1 MNQSLAVFFY
11 KNFYFISFLSLLCF
25 AGSINAQEEES
36 QRTNLNFNGSFR
48 IRATNIGRDVLL
60 QRQTPT
66 TPIKDYDRERQDAD
80 NEQREQ
86 IQQDLERRRLGLPS
100 QITPRK
106 EDISFYDT
114 RFLYN
119 MSFSAN
125 KYVEGVWGMQV
136 GDIPFG
142 GRGLRPTGPDGY
154 DPGLVGPGSGGER
167 GRTAAVNVQTN
178 FLYLNFRIPESGLFI
193 KVGQQLFSSAQG
205 RVLFSTGTG
214 VSILKNFQFLRLSWE
229 AGVLRA
235 SDQSFLDVD
244 KNGYADKNYQNSN
257 IYYNRMKFEYFRNV
271 RNEIYGYWLDDN
283 QRSDNETARL
293 GWYGLFNEFNFQTF
307 SFIVHGVFNSGVV
320 KKLTPIVDEMN
331 VTLYNQNQRHFIKG
345 GLYDFQMTYRY
356 NEALNFN
363 LIALGTTGRPGFD
376 ENGRE
381 ANLKGNGY
389 RTLAPGFSI
398 SNIATDFT
406 GGYALFNGSSFS
418 GINEY
423 GFFTNIIAFGPYQ
436 FTLGYYQLWA
446 TRSPEIKI
454 NREFN
459 ERNGFRTSTYMGM
472 EYNFNIRYNVTADF
486 QIIFRSG
493 YFVAGDALFV
503 LLDSRFGSVLREAFI
518 VFEHRF

>member
-1 MNQSLAVFFY
+1 M
-11 KNFYFISFLSLLCF
+11 ILLYPIVLY
-25 AGSINAQEEES
+25 SQEEDS

-48 IRATNIGRDVLL
+48 IRATNVGRDVLL
-60 QRQTPT
+60 DRKTPV
-66 TPIKDYDRERQDAD
+66 TPIKDLNAENESATEASRQ
-80 NEQREQ
+80 Q
-86 IQQDLERRRLGLPS
+86 IEKDIERRRLGLPS

-106 EDISFYDT
+106 EDVSFYDT

-125 KYVEGVWGMQV
+125 KYVEGIWGMQV

-142 GRGLRPTGPDGY
+142 GRGLRPTGPDGF
-154 DPGLVGPGSGGER
+154 DPGLIGPGTGGER
-167 GRTAAVNVQTN
+167 GRTSAVNVQTN

-257 IYYNRMKFEYFRNV
+257 IFFNRMKFEYFRNV

-283 QRSDNETARL
+283 QKTDNETARL
-293 GWYGLFNEFNFQTF
+293 GWYGLHNEFNFQTF
-307 SFIVHGVFNSGVV
+307 SFTIHGILNSGIV
-320 KKLTPIVDEMN
+320 KKRVPVVD
-331 VTLYNQNQRHFIKG
+331 VTDVTIFNENRRHYIKG
-345 GLYDFQMTYRY
+345 GMYDFQMTYRW
-356 NEALNFN
+356 NESLNFN
-363 LIALGTTGRPGFD
+363 LIALGTTGRPGFNEKGED
-376 ENGRE
+376 

-418 GINEY
+418 GLNEY
-423 GFFTNIIAFGPYQ
+423 GLFSNIIAFGPYQ

-446 TRSPEIKI
+446 TKSPEIRI

-459 ERNGFRTSTYMGM
+459 EANGYRTSTYMGM
-472 EYNFNIRYNVTADF
+472 EYNFNIRYNVTSDF

-503 LLDSRFGSVLREAFI
+503 LLDTKYGSVLREAF
-518 VFEHRF
+518 VVLEHRF